1 MSSAAA
7 VIPDPGPME
16 QHAEFAVDS
25 NPNEQPMQDHIDI
38 VQSSTSNAKASSR
51 SEKEKRKSKSV
62 VGDRD
67 SAMESAIEM
76 QRREHDLLENKIKF
90 EEAEHQKKMEVFNLQ
105 ISLLTKL
112 NNRQGQCV
120 TATTDTGNTV
130 NDEYNIFQVYSNL

>member
-1 MSSAAA
+1 
-7 VIPDPGPME
+7 ME

-38 VQSSTSNAKASSR
+38 VQPSTSNAKASSR

-76 QRREHDLLENKIKF
+76 QRREHDLQMKLLENKIKF
-90 EEAEHQKKMEVFNLQ
+90 EEAEHQKKIEVFNLQ